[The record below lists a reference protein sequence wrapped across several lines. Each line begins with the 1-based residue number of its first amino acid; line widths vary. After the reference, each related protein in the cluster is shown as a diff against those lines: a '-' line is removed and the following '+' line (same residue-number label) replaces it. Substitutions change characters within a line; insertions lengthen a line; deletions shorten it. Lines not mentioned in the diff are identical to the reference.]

1 MNTRKPF
8 IVEFTGS
15 PEAGKTTVIH
25 ILQNRLLKMG
35 YTVKVFPES
44 AEICPKSFPKNS
56 LEAKLW
62 INLDTLTN
70 IVQAPFLSK
79 YDIILF
85 DRGAMDGLFWINID
99 ATYHPNVFLKTASF
113 EELFKAY
120 PPNLL
125 IALYVSEDECIKRR
139 DREGKIITKSFVEH
153 YNSLFKLF
161 FTSLQCN
168 SFFIST
174 DSLSIEEV
182 VETAQKSILENMKNH
197 S

>member
-1 MNTRKPF
+1 MNERKPF

-44 AEICPKSFPKNS
+44 AENCPKSFPKNS

-62 INLDTLTN
+62 INLDTLTH
-70 IVQAPFLSK
+70 IVQAPFLSE

-99 ATYHPNVFLKTASF
+99 ARYHPNVFLKTASF
-113 EELFKAY
+113 EELFKSY

-125 IALYVSEDECIKRR
+125 IALYVSEDESINRR
-139 DREGKIITKSFVEH
+139 GGEGKIVTKSFVEH

-161 FTSLQCN
+161 FNSLQCN
-168 SFFIST
+168 SFLICT
-174 DSLSIEEV
+174 DNLNIEEV
-182 VETAQKSILENMKNH
+182 VETAQKSILENMENH

>member
-1 MNTRKPF
+1 MNERKPF

-25 ILQNRLLKMG
+25 ILQNKLLKMG
-35 YTVKVFPES
+35 YNVKVFPES
-44 AEICPKSFPKNS
+44 AENCPKSFPKNS

-70 IVQAPFLSK
+70 IVQAPFLSE

-99 ATYHPNVFLKTASF
+99 ARYHPNVFLKTPSF
-113 EELFKAY
+113 EELFKSY

-125 IALYVSEDECIKRR
+125 IALYVSEDESINRR
-139 DREGKIITKSFVEH
+139 GGEGEIVTKSFVEH
-153 YNSLFKLF
+153 YNSLRRA
-161 FTSLQCN
+161 LQARGIYN
-168 SFFIST
+168 
-174 DSLSIEEV
+174 LRE
-182 VETAQKSILENMKNH
+182 KK
-197 S
+197 

>member
-1 MNTRKPF
+1 MNERKPF

-25 ILQNRLLKMG
+25 ILQHRLLKMG
-35 YTVKVFPES
+35 YTVKVYPES
-44 AEICPKSFPKNS
+44 AENCPKSFPKNS

-70 IVQAPFLSK
+70 IVQAPFLSE

-113 EELFKAY
+113 EELFKSY

-125 IALYVSEDECIKRR
+125 IALYVSEDESIKRR
-139 DREGKIITKSFVEH
+139 GGEGKIVTKSFVEH
-153 YNSLFKLF
+153 YNSLFELF
-161 FTSLQCN
+161 FNSLQCN
-168 SFFIST
+168 SFFIRT
-174 DSLSIEEV
+174 DNLSIEEV
-182 VETAQKSILENMKNH
+182 VETAQKSILENIKNH